1 MNRGT
6 PADKLSAPRAWSQR
20 LYLRLAPRD
29 VAMLRFLIEAYDNLA
44 YVTIVDRFSAV
55 AKITFAPGS
64 EKAVRRFLADAGETL
79 RLEVLAVGDPPYAGC
94 QNAAQQLPISTI
106 E

>member
-1 MNRGT
+1 VKPNS
-6 PADKLSAPRAWSQR
+6 PPAWSQR
-20 LYLRLAPRD
+20 LYLRLAPYD
-29 VAMLRFLIEAYDNLA
+29 VAMLRFLIEAHDNLA

-55 AKITFAPGS
+55 AKISYAPGS

-79 RLEVLAVGDPPYAGC
+79 RLEVLAIG
-94 QNAAQQLPISTI
+94 QTRRK